1 MSGEG
6 FVDFLNRG
14 SGSPYTAT
22 AVVREMLLEDKYTE
36 LKEDQPW
43 KLEAGGKY
51 FFVRNSAS
59 VFAFGIGKKVDLARE
74 APKFAIVGAHT
85 DSPALRL
92 KPPCSAQ
99 TSRDLALVSCEV
111 YGGGIWQ
118 TWFDRDLG
126 IAGKVIVKDP
136 TTGAFTTK
144 TVLIR
149 RPLLRIPTVAPH
161 LDSPYADGFKVN
173 KEIELRAILC
183 ELGAERAARK
193 NDSDTSA
200 AANSPYETMMTPDK
214 TSLRH
219 HRVLLDI
226 VAKELG
232 VSVGSIVGLDL
243 RLCDAQ
249 APTLGGAKGEFVF
262 GQGID
267 NLNGSYCTTAGFLA
281 ANKGDALESAAD
293 IRFLT
298 LFDHEEC
305 GSLSPQGANSAVV
318 LQTMERILIGLA
330 DKGASEILLREKL
343 CISVR
348 KSLVVS
354 VDNSHAIH
362 PNYAAKHEGS
372 QPPVLNGGPTIKHN
386 ANQRYA
392 SDAEGSLVLQTIAA
406 AHGIPLQE
414 FVIRQD
420 TNCGTTI
427 GPTTSGKTCVR
438 TIDIGNPQLSM
449 HSIREICGTKDV
461 KYMADLICAF
471 FTDFFKITIN

>member
-22 AVVREMLLEDKYTE
+22 VALRDMLLKENYIELHEDKPWE
-36 LKEDQPW
+36 LKPNS
-43 KLEAGGKY
+43 KY
-51 FFVRNSAS
+51 FFTRNTAS
-59 VFAFGIGKKVDLARE
+59 LFAFAIGGKVDIHSE
-74 APKFAIVGAHT
+74 APKFSIVGAHT

-99 TSRDLALVSCEV
+99 TSCGLSLVSCEV

-126 IAGKVIVKDP
+126 IAGKVIIKNP
-136 TTGAFTTK
+136 SNGTLETK

-149 RPLLRIPTVAPH
+149 RPILRIPTVAPH
-161 LDSPYADGFKVN
+161 LDSPYIDGFKVN
-173 KEIELRAILC
+173 KEVDLRAILC
-183 ELGAERAARK
+183 DSAYEHTINSSVLTTPDNTKVRHHKSLMSIVAAELGCAPE
-193 NDSDTSA
+193 S
-200 AANSPYETMMTPDK
+200 
-214 TSLRH
+214 
-219 HRVLLDI
+219 I
-226 VAKELG
+226 VA
-232 VSVGSIVGLDL
+232 LDL

-249 APTLGGAKGEFVF
+249 PPTLGGANNEFVF

-281 ANKGDALESAAD
+281 ANRDTSAVPLESATD
-293 IRFLT
+293 IRLLT

-305 GSLSPQGANSAVV
+305 GSLSPQGANSGVV
-318 LQTMERILIGLA
+318 LQTMERILIGLT
-330 DKGASEILLREKL
+330 DKEKAVNSGFLRETL
-343 CISVR
+343 LISVR

-362 PNYAAKHEGS
+362 PNYQSKHEAN
-372 QPPVLNGGPTIKHN
+372 QPPKLNCGPTVKHN
-386 ANQRYA
+386 VNQRYA
-392 SDAEGSLVLQTIAA
+392 SDAEGTLILQIIAGQR
-406 AHGIPLQE
+406 GIPLQE

-449 HSIREICGTKDV
+449 HSIREICGSKDV
-461 KYMADLICAF
+461 KYMTDLICGF
-471 FTDFFKITIN
+471 FTDFAKIVIN

>member
-1 MSGEG
+1 MSAEG

-22 AVVREMLLEDKYTE
+22 TVLREMLLADGYTE
-36 LKEDQPW
+36 LKEDERW
-43 KLEAGGKY
+43 VLKAGCKY
-51 FFVRNSAS
+51 FFCRNSAS
-59 VFAFGIGKKVDLARE
+59 VFAFAIGQRVDLLKE
-74 APKFAIVGAHT
+74 APKFSIVGAHT

-99 TSRDLALVSCEV
+99 ESHGLSLVSCEV

-126 IAGKVIVKDP
+126 LAGKVILRDP
-136 TTGAFTTK
+136 SSGALRTQ

-161 LDSPYADGFKVN
+161 LDSPYADGFHVN
-173 KEIELRAILC
+173 KEFELRAVLC
-183 ELGAERAARK
+183 DSALERDASSENAGV
-193 NDSDTSA
+193 
-200 AANSPYETMMTPDK
+200 MLTPDG
-214 TSLRH
+214 SRPRH
-219 HRVLLDI
+219 HRALLAL
-226 VAKELG
+226 VAAELG
-232 VSVGSIVGLDL
+232 CAPSAIAALDL

-249 APTLGGAKGEFVF
+249 PAALGGAGGEFVF

-267 NLNGSYCTTAGFLA
+267 NLNGSYCTAAGFLE
-281 ANKGDALESAAD
+281 ANKAESLENAAD

-318 LQTMERILIGLA
+318 TQTMERILIGIA
-330 DKGASEILLREKL
+330 AGIEGAQKDGFVRETL
-343 CISVR
+343 CMSIR

-354 VDNSHAIH
+354 VDNAHAIH
-362 PNYAAKHEGS
+362 PNYAGKHEAS
-372 QPPVLNGGPTIKHN
+372 QPPLMNRGPTVKHN

-392 SDAEGSLVLQTIAA
+392 SDAEGTLILQIIAQK
-406 AHGIPLQE
+406 HGIPLQE

-449 HSIREICGTKDV
+449 HSIREVCGAKDIV
-461 KYMADLICAF
+461 YMKDLICAF
-471 FTDFFKITIN
+471 FNDFAGIVIN

>member
-22 AVVREMLLEDKYTE
+22 AVLREMLLADNYIE

-43 KLEAGGKY
+43 SLKAGSKY
-51 FFVRNSAS
+51 FFCRNSAS
-59 VFAFGIGKKVDLARE
+59 VFAFGIGKRVDLLKE
-74 APKFAIVGAHT
+74 APKFSIVGAHT

-99 TSRDLALVSCEV
+99 ESCGLSLVSCEV

-136 TTGAFTTK
+136 QSGALETK

-173 KEIELRAILC
+173 KEHELRAILC
-183 ELGAERAARK
+183 EAETERATNCAV
-193 NDSDTSA
+193 
-200 AANSPYETMMTPDK
+200 MLTPDGQK
-214 TSLRH
+214 PRH
-219 HRVLLDI
+219 HRALLAA
-226 VAKELG
+226 VAKEL
-232 VSVGSIVGLDL
+232 SCPPEAIVALDL

-249 APTLGGAKGEFVF
+249 PAALGGAANEFVF

-267 NLNGSYCTTAGFLA
+267 NLNGSYCTAAGFIK
-281 ANKGDALESAAD
+281 ANKDGGLEEAAD
-293 IRFLT
+293 VRFLT

-318 LQTMERILIGLA
+318 TQTMERILIGIA
-330 DKGASEILLREKL
+330 AGMEPRPAPHDGFIREAL
-343 CISVR
+343 CISIR
-348 KSLVVS
+348 KSLVIS
-354 VDNSHAIH
+354 VDNSHAVH
-362 PNYAAKHEGS
+362 PNYAGKHEMN
-372 QPPVLNGGPTIKHN
+372 QPPMLNRGPTVKHN
-386 ANQRYA
+386 VNQRYA
-392 SDAEGSLVLQTIAA
+392 SDAEGTLILQIIAKE
-406 AHGIPLQE
+406 HGIPLQE

-449 HSIREICGTKDV
+449 HSIREVCGTKDV
-461 KYMADLICAF
+461 AYMTDLIYSF
-471 FTDFFKITIN
+471 FTDFAKIVIN

>member
-1 MSGEG
+1 MSGQD

-22 AVVREMLLEDKYTE
+22 AALRDMLLKEHYTE
-36 LKEDQPW
+36 LKEDEPW
-43 KLEAGGKY
+43 ALQSGGKY
-51 FFVRNSAS
+51 FFCRNSAS
-59 VFAFGIGKKVDLARE
+59 VFAFAIGKKVDLLTE
-74 APKFAIVGAHT
+74 APKFTIVGAHT

-99 TSRDLALVSCEV
+99 QACGLALVSCEV

-126 IAGKVIVKDP
+126 VAGKVILQDP
-136 TTGAFTTK
+136 STNALSTH

-149 RPLLRIPTVAPH
+149 RPILRIPSVAPH
-161 LDSPYADGFKVN
+161 LDSPYANGFQVN
-173 KEIELRAILC
+173 KETELRAILC
-183 ELGAERAARK
+183 EVA
-193 NDSDTSA
+193 NDVTASESKLDVI
-200 AANSPYETMMTPDK
+200 MTPDG
-214 TSLRH
+214 SRPRH
-219 HRVLLDI
+219 HPALLSLVARELGCAVSSI
-226 VAKELG
+226 VA
-232 VSVGSIVGLDL
+232 LDL

-249 APTLGGAKGEFVF
+249 PATIGGADGSLIF

-267 NLNGSYCTTAGFLA
+267 NLNGSYCTAAGFLE
-281 ANKGDALESAAD
+281 ANSAEELEKAAD

-318 LQTMERILIGLA
+318 TQTMERILIGLLAGKKA
-330 DKGASEILLREKL
+330 DVGDGFVRERL
-343 CISVR
+343 CISIR

-354 VDNSHAIH
+354 VDNSHAVH
-362 PNYAAKHEGS
+362 PNYSGKHELS
-372 QPPVLNGGPTIKHN
+372 QPPFLNKGPTVKHN
-386 ANQRYA
+386 VNQRYA
-392 SDAEGSLVLQTIAA
+392 SDAEGTLVLQIIAKK
-406 AHGIPLQE
+406 HGIPLQE

-427 GPTTSGKTCVR
+427 GPTTSGKTCIR

-449 HSIREICGTKDV
+449 HSIREVCGTRDV
-461 KYMADLICAF
+461 KYMIDLIHYF
-471 FTDFFKITIN
+471 FTDFSGIVIN